1 MVIIGKKNGTTLRG
15 LTDFEK
21 KLAYKA
27 ITWLK
32 KTYPQEIKLVKKRFK
47 HLIRLEKA
55 VFSYPS
61 IRDIQ
66 FLKGIIRDEACLAES
81 LKVFSKSSP
90 LLHIPSK
97 VVAMKGFLVAKY
109 HAFSLLLLLLNEKKD
124 WQAEVRNVTFS
135 VISTLIVEEVYF
147 SCLEDTGFSSNT
159 KVRLADD
166 LITLWDSGAD
176 IRGLHHLSALSSLWI
191 ARDATPPSFGT
202 MDGNTELL
210 RITMDLEEDWSE
222 FLVAESGSCETKWAL
237 EEFVFGLSWEE
248 IQKVRFKLIQNGISA
263 INYDQL
269 GSYLDS
275 KPAYSVFT
283 ESDPR
288 AFYDFFIER
297 RDVCNLRKRMNL
309 PGPKHTLEEI
319 FLKHRIIMEQANGHS

>member
-1 MVIIGKKNGTTLRG
+1 MEIVDKKNGTALRG
-15 LTDFEK
+15 LTEYEYKLEK
-21 KLAYKA
+21 KIL
-27 ITWLK
+27 TWLK
-32 KTYPQEIKLVKKRFK
+32 KTHPLEVKLVKKRFK
-47 HLIRLEKA
+47 HLMCLEKA

-61 IRDIQ
+61 IRDTE
-66 FLKGIIRDEACLAES
+66 FLKGIIRDEECLADS

-109 HAFSLLLLLLNEKKD
+109 HAFSLLLYLLNEKKE
-124 WQAEVRNVTFS
+124 WQAQVRNVTFS
-135 VISTLIVEEVYF
+135 VISTLITEEVYF
-147 SCLEDTGFSSNT
+147 SCLDDTGFSKNT
-159 KVRLADD
+159 KLKLADD
-166 LITLWDSGAD
+166 LISLWDSGAD

-191 ARDATPPSFGT
+191 ARDAAPPSFGT

-210 RITMDLEEDWSE
+210 RITMDLEEDWRE
-222 FLVAESGSCETKWAL
+222 FLVAESSSCETKWAL

-248 IQKVRFKLIQNGISA
+248 IQKIRFKLIQNGISA
-263 INYDQL
+263 INYDQIR
-269 GSYLDS
+269 SYLDS
-275 KPAYSVFT
+275 KPAYSVAT

-297 RDVCNLRKRMNL
+297 RDVCNLRKRMNS

-319 FLKHRIIMEQANGHS
+319 FLKHRIITEQTSGHS